1 MQDQSVEKDNCPVPP
16 KHIYY
21 SKFPSLCH
29 NASVVIVKS
38 KNGEYVTQ
46 NCTKCGN
53 ADPLDISGVPT
64 FYCPVCNKP
73 VERVKRTKSLYD
85 CRHCKI
91 KWELATI
98 VPDWKELFP

>member
-1 MQDQSVEKDNCPVPP
+1 MPP